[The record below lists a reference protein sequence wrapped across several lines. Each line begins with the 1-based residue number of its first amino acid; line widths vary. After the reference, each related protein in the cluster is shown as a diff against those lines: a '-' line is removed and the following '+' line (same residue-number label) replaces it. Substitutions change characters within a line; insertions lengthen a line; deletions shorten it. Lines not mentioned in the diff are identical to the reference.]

1 MYIRT
6 HTNTVWSIYGLISG
20 ALKKKKKQIST
31 SNIRVK
37 KSIAFRIG

>member
-20 ALKKKKKQIST
+20 ALKKKKKNKLARQIY
-31 SNIRVK
+31 V
-37 KSIAFRIG
+37 